1 MVNNEINELYPGT
14 LRLWRIGY
22 IVLSAAIVSI
32 FIAMTVLL
40 EITRQITLII
50 DWGYSSPFC
59 FSVLILFLIQGF
71 LVGMW
76 LSIQIIFGCTHPI
89 HKPHYW
95 RWILLGIYIVGF
107 MTITIF
113 QFAIMWGFFRV
124 PPIYFDLL
132 GFLIYLIMVS
142 INNVIMAFLF
152 AAMSAVMWFK
162 WLKPLT
168 K

>member
-40 EITRQITLII
+40 EITRQIALII
-50 DWGYSSPFC
+50 DWGYASPFC

>member
-50 DWGYSSPFC
+50 DWGYASPFC